1 MNQSESDESTY
12 HRSPS
17 VDSRDYPGAQ
27 NGFRRYSSVYGG
39 QFGANTSFFEMH
51 TNPGPK
57 ASKTAYKSAKGSK
70 YVVFYL
76 DLSFIF
82 LLELK
87 RCSLAQNCLQCLKYL
102 MFVFNLLFWLAG
114 CGILGVGIWLAVT
127 QGNFATLSATFPFLS
142 AANLLMGM
150 GTVAMVV
157 GFLGCVG
164 AIKENRCL
172 LLSVIPGTVSA
183 SSFPGSGMNHGPGG
197 MVFGHWLRADS
208 VPPTALR
215 RLPAPRPVPTAFIP
229 SSERSFHLQQR
240 ALPARTRELSPFLPQ
255 LGRTLLTTEVRG
267 KRPLALRGVSGV
279 CLHTREIGDRQFP
292 TSPPL

>member
-1 MNQSESDESTY
+1 MNRSESDESTY

-17 VDSRDYPGAQ
+17 VDSRDYAGAQ

-39 QFGANTSFFEMH
+39 QFGANTSFLGMH

-142 AANLLMGM
+142 AANVLMGM

-164 AIKENRCL
+164 AIKENKCL
-172 LLSVIPGTVSA
+172 LLSVSIKAASPTHRSHMLTLTLHTHRTLRTHTSCAHLIIPLPVHT
-183 SSFPGSGMNHGPGG
+183 
-197 MVFGHWLRADS
+197 S
-208 VPPTALR
+208 VP
-215 RLPAPRPVPTAFIP
+215 
-229 SSERSFHLQQR
+229 H
-240 ALPARTRELSPFLPQ
+240 FLCTPQ
-255 LGRTLLTTEVRG
+255 
-267 KRPLALRGVSGV
+267 S
-279 CLHTREIGDRQFP
+279 HT
-292 TSPPL
+292 SY